1 MRENMG
7 GGMNHDMRDDDRGG
21 LRSGMRTLS
30 RGIHVSAEMP
40 DPKVARIT
48 IDIDWQH
55 LAARFAH
62 KVSRQIK
69 KRVAHKKRSSRPT
82 AARRRARA

>member
-7 GGMNHDMRDDDRGG
+7 GGSNDDMRSSTGG
-21 LRSGMRTLS
+21 GMRGKMKDLT

-69 KRVAHKKRSSRPT
+69 KRVAHKKRSSRAT
-82 AARRRARA
+82 ARRRARA